1 MSRVILFLTLI
12 LLAKSLIVFK
22 SFPLSFTCLSQDYNN
37 FFLPFEASEHKHH
50 VFYILFS
57 FVLSL
62 GKLFRNSDLSLISL
76 LKVNK
81 SRYISLFVVK
91 KLFSIDYVNISTDDV
106 IIFLFSIFFNRFCL
120 EEKCGYPKLLIWWFI
135 NFNSLEMN
143 LEWLALKYFF
153 IGACKFKMSIKM
165 LVKIS

>member
-1 MSRVILFLTLI
+1 MWNQSQPQLFKLLSFLLLRVILFLTLI

-50 VFYILFS
+50 VFYVLFS
-57 FVLSL
+57 FVLFL

-81 SRYISLFVVK
+81 SRCISLFVVK
-91 KLFSIDYVNISTDDV
+91 KLFSIDYVNISTEMSL
-106 IIFLFSIFFNRFCL
+106 FFCSQYFSIDFAWRKSVVIPNCWY
-120 EEKCGYPKLLIWWFI
+120 GD
-135 NFNSLEMN
+135 SLT
-143 LEWLALKYFF
+143 LTP
-153 IGACKFKMSIKM
+153 
-165 LVKIS
+165 